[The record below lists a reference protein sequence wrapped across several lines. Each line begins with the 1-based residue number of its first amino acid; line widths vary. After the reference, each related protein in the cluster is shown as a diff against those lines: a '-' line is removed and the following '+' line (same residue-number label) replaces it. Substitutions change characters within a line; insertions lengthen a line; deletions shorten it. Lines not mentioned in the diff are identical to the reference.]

1 VRKILREVLSHRG
14 GGLEPLNPIDCCVIT
29 PYAGQVT
36 LIKQYLDENRAL
48 QDVEVNS
55 VDGFQGREKEL
66 VVVSAVRANETGE
79 CGFLSDWRR
88 LNVTLTRAKRG
99 VIVVGN
105 PQTLRCEEQCWG
117 PWLKWAE
124 SNGLVYG
131 TKRSVAEGDYAEHV
145 HNSANMQR
153 LFGSGAVPKGEPDG
167 DWDTPK
173 AEPDAWDDDE
183 GDGDKDVWDDSPQL
197 KPTAAPDPPPSP
209 GGGRFSLVSPKQK
222 PSSATLVKPKTVVS
236 VASPVRRPE
245 EELDRHAA
253 QLAKL
258 DVDQEGGVEQLLVAA
273 RKRVD
278 ADGVAALIMR
288 VALTKGLS
296 LGGGAKAVIA
306 ELEAL
311 APTISE
317 LTQAGTGQG
326 HEAGANAKQLSVLK
340 LCESWFSQEGGLAAA
355 AERMSLVGKVVP
367 KVLHALYDADAVE
380 EESFNA
386 WWSTRPKSASKGEA
400 GRLFEEQAGKFLEW
414 LGDAD
419 EDSTDGEEDDEDE

>member
-1 VRKILREVLSHRG
+1 MREILSHRG
-14 GGLEPLNPIDCCVIT
+14 GGLEPVDPIDCCVIT

-36 LIKQYLDENRAL
+36 LIKQYLGENRAL
-48 QDVEVNS
+48 QEVEVNS

-88 LNVTLTRAKRG
+88 LNVTLTRARRG

-105 PQTLRCEEQCWG
+105 PQTLRFEKQCWG
-117 PWLKWAE
+117 PWLEWAE
-124 SNGLVYG
+124 KNGLVYG

-153 LFGSGAVPKGEPDG
+153 LFGGGAVPEGGNDGE
-167 DWDTPK
+167 WDSPK
-173 AEPDAWDDDE
+173 DEPDAWDDDAD
-183 GDGDKDVWDDSPQL
+183 DGDKDVWDDSPQL
-197 KPTAAPDPPPSP
+197 KPAAAPETPPSP
-209 GGGRFSLVSPKQK
+209 GGGRFSLASPKPK
-222 PSSATLVKPKTVVS
+222 AVSAVAAVVKPKHVVS

-258 DVDQEGGVEQLLVAA
+258 NVAQEGGADQLLVAA

-278 ADGVAALIMR
+278 GDAVAALIMR
-288 VALTKGLS
+288 VALAKGLS
-296 LGGGAKAVIA
+296 QGGDAKAVVK
-306 ELEAL
+306 ELEIL
-311 APTISE
+311 APTVSE
-317 LTQAGTGQG
+317 LTQAAAS
-326 HEAGANAKQLSVLK
+326 EENDKAAAVQLSVLK

-355 AERMSLVGKVVP
+355 AERMSKVGKAVP

-380 EESFNA
+380 EEGFNR
-386 WWSTRPKSASKGEA
+386 WWNEREKSASKGEA

-414 LGDAD
+414 LGEAD
-419 EDSTDGEEDDEDE
+419 EDSSEEDSDEDE